1 MATFDERARDW
12 DTEERRERAAAVA
25 TAIHDAVD
33 LSAAPRTIEI
43 GSGTG
48 LLGLALADDLGDLV
62 LAEPS
67 AGMREVAQDK
77 IDRLGR
83 PGVSTIPFDLLNDA
97 PPSPPFDLAIS
108 LLVLHH
114 LPEPRA
120 ALAAIHALLGP
131 GGRVALSDL
140 DTEDGNFHDEEA
152 EGVFH
157 HGFDRDELER
167 IALEVGFEEVGLA
180 TATTWVNERG
190 DYPLFLLTARRP

>member
-12 DTEERRERAAAVA
+12 DTEERRERAGAVA
-25 TAIHDAVD
+25 AAIRDAVD
-33 LSAAPRTIEI
+33 LGDAPRTIEI

-48 LLGLALADDLGDLV
+48 LLGLALVDDLGDLV

-67 AGMREVAQDK
+67 AGMREVAQEK
-77 IDRLGR
+77 ITRLGR
-83 PGVSTIPFDLLNDA
+83 PGVATIPFDLLNDA
-97 PPSPPFDLAIS
+97 PPTPPFDLAIS

-114 LPEPRA
+114 LPDPQA
-120 ALAAIHALLGP
+120 ALAAILALLRP

-152 EGVFH
+152 EGVHF

-167 IALEVGFEEVGLA
+167 TAREVGFEDVALV

-190 DYPLFLLTARRP
+190 DYPLFLLTGRRP